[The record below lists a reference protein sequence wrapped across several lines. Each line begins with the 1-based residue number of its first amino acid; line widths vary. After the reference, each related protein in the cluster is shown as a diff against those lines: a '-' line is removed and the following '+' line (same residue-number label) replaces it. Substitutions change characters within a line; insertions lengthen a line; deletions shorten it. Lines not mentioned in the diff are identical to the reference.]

1 MRWSR
6 VLLRVPIRVV
16 LGGKKMEGFIYF
28 LISVSSNPPRGRQ
41 IPNVQTIAF
50 FFSREDCEKSVAQ
63 LAYRKNV
70 PYRYLVIEK
79 ASPGLRYQSEL
90 LAWYEAG
97 TDGLYRSRN
106 TPTDIYL
113 GIDSYL
119 KLRLM
124 LKPQWQTF
132 YRNQCKSQ

>member
-1 MRWSR
+1 MQWSR
-6 VLLRVPIRVV
+6 FLPRVLIRVV
-16 LGGKKMEGFIYF
+16 LGDKEMEDFIYF
-28 LISVSSNPPRGRQ
+28 LISVSNPPKGKQ
-41 IPNVQTIAF
+41 IPNFQTIAF
-50 FFSREDCEKSVAQ
+50 FFSREDCEMSVAQ

-79 ASPGLRYQSEL
+79 ASPGLRFQSEL

-97 TDGLYRSRN
+97 IDGVYRSRN

-113 GIDSYL
+113 GVDSYL